1 MIVKPTIE
9 TGGGKNVML
18 FTNTNGVTDY
28 KNYTLQE
35 LFVHYKMDFI
45 IQKAVQQHPTM
56 ALLNNSSLNTF
67 RVMSYLKAGTV
78 VILSMVVRMG
88 REGAITDNSTT
99 GGLSCGVNNDGTL
112 NHTGYKNK
120 TGKRF
125 TTTDGGVP
133 FRDIRFPF
141 ISKVYD
147 VVQKAHKKLPYFKLI
162 SWDLAID
169 KNAEV
174 VLIEYN
180 VGGQDIN
187 IHQLNNGPVL
197 NPLIQDFVKIN
208 T

>member
-1 MIVKPTIE
+1 
-9 TGGGKNVML
+9 
-18 FTNTNGVTDY
+18 
-28 KNYTLQE
+28 
-35 LFVHYKMDFI
+35 
-45 IQKAVQQHPTM
+45 
-56 ALLNNSSLNTF
+56 
-67 RVMSYLKAGTV
+67 
-78 VILSMVVRMG
+78 
-88 REGAITDNSTT
+88 
-99 GGLSCGVNNDGTL
+99 
-112 NHTGYKNK
+112 
-120 TGKRF
+120 
-125 TTTDGGVP
+125 VP